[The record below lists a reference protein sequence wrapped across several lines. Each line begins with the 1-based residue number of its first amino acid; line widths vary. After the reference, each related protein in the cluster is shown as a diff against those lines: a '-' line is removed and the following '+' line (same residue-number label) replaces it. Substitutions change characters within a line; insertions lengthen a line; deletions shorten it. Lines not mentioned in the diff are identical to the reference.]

1 VELGI
6 FTNAIPESVAC
17 GKPWVIPGKYH
28 VRMLAQQVMQNS
40 LVIPTDDGD
49 LVKMVCPKFRRL
61 EYKDDSK
68 DP

>member
-1 VELGI
+1 M
-6 FTNAIPESVAC
+6 AC
-17 GKPWVIPGKYH
+17 GKSWVIPGKYH

-61 EYKDDSK
+61 E
-68 DP
+68 